1 MKKTQT
7 LCIIASAMLM
17 ATPAMA
23 QPPQSGATATAP
35 NIQSTTASTASMH
48 KQGEW
53 RASKLVGVNVYNN
66 SNEKIGDIN
75 DLILDSSGRVA
86 NVVIGVGGFL
96 GMGEHNVAVAFDQ
109 LKFSKEPLNTASNAG
124 AGKTGSASSVTTGS
138 ASTSANRNDNWYP
151 DHVVL
156 NADKDQLKKMP
167 EFKY

>member
-1 MKKTQT
+1 MKKP
-7 LCIIASAMLM
+7 LCIIASAMLL
-17 ATPAMA
+17 AAPASA
-23 QPPQSGATATAP
+23 QAPQNGGTATAP
-35 NIQSTTASTASMH
+35 NIHATTSPTASIH
-48 KQGEW
+48 KEGEW

-109 LKFSKEPLNTASNAG
+109 LKFAKEPMKTASNDG
-124 AGKTGSASSVTTGS
+124 AGKTGSASTSTTGS
-138 ASTSANRNDNWYP
+138 TSTSAKRSDNWYP
-151 DHVVL
+151 DHIVL
-156 NADKDQLKKMP
+156 NANKDQLKKMP

>member
-1 MKKTQT
+1 MKKS
-7 LCIIASAMLM
+7 LCILASAMLL
-17 ATPAMA
+17 AAPAMA
-23 QPPQSGATATAP
+23 QSAQNSATSTAP
-35 NIQSTTASTASMH
+35 NVQPTTASTASTH
-48 KQGEW
+48 KDGEW

-75 DLILDSSGRVA
+75 DIILDSSGRVA

-109 LKFSKEPLNTASNAG
+109 LQFVTEPAKAASNEAT
-124 AGKTGSASSVTTGS
+124 GKTGNASSVTTTG
-138 ASTSANRNDNWYP
+138 STSTSSKQSGNWYP

-156 NADKDQLKKMP
+156 NANKDQLKKMP

>member
-1 MKKTQT
+1 
-7 LCIIASAMLM
+7 
-17 ATPAMA
+17 
-23 QPPQSGATATAP
+23 
-35 NIQSTTASTASMH
+35 MH

-53 RASKLVGVNVYNN
+53 RASKLIGVNVYNN
-66 SNEKIGDIN
+66 SNDKIGDIN

-109 LKFSKEPLNTASNAG
+109 LKFSTQPVNTASNDG
-124 AGKTGSASSVTTGS
+124 AGKTGNASSVTTGS
-138 ASTSANRNDNWYP
+138 ASTSANRNDNWHP

>member
-1 MKKTQT
+1 VKKM
-7 LCIIASAMLM
+7 LCIMASAMLL
-17 ATPAMA
+17 AAPAMA
-23 QPPQSGATATAP
+23 QAPKNGTTATAP
-35 NIQSTTASTASMH
+35 NMQSTTVSTASVH

-109 LKFSKEPLNTASNAG
+109 LKFSTQPVNTASNDG
-124 AGKTGSASSVTTGS
+124 AGKTGNASSVTTGS

>member
-1 MKKTQT
+1 
-7 LCIIASAMLM
+7 M
-17 ATPAMA
+17 AAPAMA
-23 QPPQSGATATAP
+23 QSPQSNATTAAP
-35 NIQSTTASTASMH
+35 NMQPATASTASVH

-53 RASKLVGVNVYNN
+53 RASKLVGVSVYNN
-66 SNEKIGDIN
+66 SDEKIGDIN

-109 LKFSKEPLNTASNAG
+109 LKFATEPMKTASNDG
-124 AGKTGSASSVTTGS
+124 AGKAGNASSTTTTGS
-138 ASTSANRNDNWYP
+138 ALTPANRNDNWYP

-156 NADKDQLKKMP
+156 NVNKDQLKKMP

>member
-1 MKKTQT
+1 MKTP
-7 LCIIASAMLM
+7 LCILTAAMLL

-23 QPPQSGATATAP
+23 QSPQNNATTAAP
-35 NIQSTTASTASMH
+35 NMQSTTGATASMH
-48 KQGEW
+48 KDGEW
-53 RASKLVGVNVYNN
+53 RASKLVGVNVYND

-96 GMGEHNVAVAFDQ
+96 GMGEHNVAVGFDQ
-109 LKFSKEPLNTASNAG
+109 LKFAKEPVKTASNDG
-124 AGKTGSASSVTTGS
+124 AGKTGSASSMNTTGS
-138 ASTSANRNDNWYP
+138 ASSSANRSDNWYP

-156 NADKDQLKKMP
+156 NANKDQLKKMP

>member
-1 MKKTQT
+1 MNRT

-23 QPPQSGATATAP
+23 QAPQSGATATAP
-35 NIQSTTASTASMH
+35 NMQSSTASTASMH

-86 NVVIGVGGFL
+86 SVVIGVGGFL
-96 GMGEHNVAVAFDQ
+96 GMGEHNVAVTFDQ
-109 LKFSKEPLNTASNAG
+109 LKFSKEPAKTASNDAT
-124 AGKTGSASSVTTGS
+124 GKTGTASSVTTGS
-138 ASTSANRNDNWYP
+138 AATSANRTDNWYP

>member
-1 MKKTQT
+1 MKIS
-7 LCIIASAMLM
+7 LCILASAMLL

-23 QPPQSGATATAP
+23 QSPQNA
-35 NIQSTTASTASMH
+35 TTAAPSVQPATSTASMH
-48 KQGEW
+48 KEGEW

-96 GMGEHNVAVAFDQ
+96 GMGEHNVAVTFDQ
-109 LKFSKEPLNTASNAG
+109 LKFAKEPVKTASNDG
-124 AGKTGSASSVTTGS
+124 AGKTGNAGSTSTTGS
-138 ASTSANRNDNWYP
+138 ATSAQRSDNWYP

-156 NADKDQLKKMP
+156 NANKEQLKKMP